1 LEIFFETI
9 ICVENVFPE
18 NFKIKM
24 LILSRFKLIKTF
36 VFDMDGVLTD
46 GSVIVDSKNNWLR
59 RMNIRDGYALQL
71 AVRSGFEV
79 MVISGSNS
87 SYVHHRLNRLG
98 ITNVYMEVKNKG
110 EFLKNITNE
119 NAIDLTELLYMGD
132 DIPDYECMKMAG
144 LATCPSDAAI
154 EIKEIASYISPWAGG
169 NGCVRD
175 VIEKVLK
182 LNNKWTL
189 QNNTAST

>member
-1 LEIFFETI
+1 
-9 ICVENVFPE
+9 
-18 NFKIKM
+18 M

-46 GSVIVDSKNNWLR
+46 GSILVESEDNWVR

-71 AVRSGFEV
+71 AIKSGFGV

-87 SYVHHRLNRLG
+87 MQVHARLNKLG
-98 ITNVYMEVKNKG
+98 ISDVYMDVKNKE
-110 EFLKNITNE
+110 EFLSSMIFEKQ
-119 NAIDLTELLYMGD
+119 IDLNDLLYMGD
-132 DIPDYECMKMAG
+132 DIPDLNCVKMAG
-144 LATCPSDAAI
+144 IGACPADAAF
-154 EIKEIASYISPWAGG
+154 EIKEIASYISPFAGG
-169 NGCVRD
+169 TGCVRD

-189 QNNTAST
+189 QNNIAST